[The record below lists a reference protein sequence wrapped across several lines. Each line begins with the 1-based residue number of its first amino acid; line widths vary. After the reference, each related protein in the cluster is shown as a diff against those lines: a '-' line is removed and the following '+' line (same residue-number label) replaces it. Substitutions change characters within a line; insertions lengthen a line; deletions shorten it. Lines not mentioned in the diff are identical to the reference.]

1 MQRWQRMLGI
11 GWDGDWWSAV
21 VISKSSSQK
30 HEALNP
36 CHLLCCKSKWQQV
49 HRRQQ
54 QGNFQ
59 KGNGV
64 AGGDHRQLRSRY
76 SSWLTS
82 LQFWS
87 SSRRFAVSPGIWCVV
102 RGETGGALSRVDD
115 NILRRCSGKKKNAP
129 TAKLHIFNI
138 YSVSI
143 KCITWPKPSNND
155 FSYKLGSTK

>member
-87 SSRRFAVSPGIWCVV
+87 SSWRFAVSPGSWCVV

-115 NILRRCSGKKKNAP
+115 NILRRCSGKKNAP

-143 KCITWPKPSNND
+143 KCITWPRPSNND

>member
-87 SSRRFAVSPGIWCVV
+87 SSRRFADLV
-102 RGETGGALSRVDD
+102 RRT
-115 NILRRCSGKKKNAP
+115 RRNRRGTITCGWQYIKKMLWGKKMHQLQNYTFLIFILFQLNA
-129 TAKLHIFNI
+129 LHGQSLPIMIFLT
-138 YSVSI
+138 S
-143 KCITWPKPSNND
+143 
-155 FSYKLGSTK
+155 

>member
-87 SSRRFAVSPGIWCVV
+87 SSRRFADLVRRTRRNRRGIITCGWQYIKKM
-102 RGETGGALSRVDD
+102 LW
-115 NILRRCSGKKKNAP
+115 GKKMHQLQNYTFLIFILFQLNA
-129 TAKLHIFNI
+129 LHGQSLPIMIFLT
-138 YSVSI
+138 S
-143 KCITWPKPSNND
+143 
-155 FSYKLGSTK
+155 

>member
-87 SSRRFAVSPGIWCVV
+87 SSWRFAVSPGIWCVV

-115 NILRRCSGKKKNAP
+115 NILRRCSGKKMHQLQNYIFLIFILFQLNA
-129 TAKLHIFNI
+129 LHGQGLPIMIFLT
-138 YSVSI
+138 S
-143 KCITWPKPSNND
+143 
-155 FSYKLGSTK
+155 

>member
-87 SSRRFAVSPGIWCVV
+87 SSWRFAVSPGIWCVV

-115 NILRRCSGKKKNAP
+115 NILRRCSGEKKMHQLQNYIFLIFILFQLNA
-129 TAKLHIFNI
+129 LHGQGLPIMIFLT
-138 YSVSI
+138 S
-143 KCITWPKPSNND
+143 
-155 FSYKLGSTK
+155 

>member
-87 SSRRFAVSPGIWCVV
+87 SSWRFAVSPGSWCVV

-115 NILRRCSGKKKNAP
+115 NILRRCSGKKMHQLQNYIFLIFILFQLNA
-129 TAKLHIFNI
+129 LHGQGLPIMIFLT
-138 YSVSI
+138 S
-143 KCITWPKPSNND
+143 
-155 FSYKLGSTK
+155 